1 MILKDFNKKMSNEI
15 EKVSIPSLDKYL
27 STKFASSSKKLH
39 VCEFCNNYS
48 SSTLKALSA
57 HIRACKIKPK
67 PVNEISNI
75 SLAIN
80 ENSID
85 PISSNEIMET
95 ITDLDVILTIPETKK
110 EIKKPSSKKNK

>member
-1 MILKDFNKKMSNEI
+1 M
-15 EKVSIPSLDKYL
+15 DKYL

-67 PVNEISNI
+67 SVKENSTISLSINEI
-75 SLAIN
+75 
-80 ENSID
+80 SID

-95 ITDLDVILTIPETKK
+95 INDLDVILTIPETKK